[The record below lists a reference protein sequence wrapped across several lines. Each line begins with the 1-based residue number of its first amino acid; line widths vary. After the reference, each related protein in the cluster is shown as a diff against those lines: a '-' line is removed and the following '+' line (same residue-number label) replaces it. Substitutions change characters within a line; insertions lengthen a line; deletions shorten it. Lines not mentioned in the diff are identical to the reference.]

1 MGFVFAIM
9 YRRNFNRVNC
19 RCSFRSVVQFH
30 LVVMDSGVIC
40 EMVGLHMRG
49 HPAGAVSTDFDPQGR
64 VRL

>member
-19 RCSFRSVVQFH
+19 QCSLFCCS
-30 LVVMDSGVIC
+30 LCSVVMDSGVMR
-40 EMVGLHMRG
+40 EMVGLLMRG
-49 HPAGAVSTDFDPQGR
+49 HPAGAVSTDFDPEGR